1 MLLPLQAGHHN
12 HILLIPKC
20 HLWGTQ
26 SAPSPKCLGHHQY
39 HPAHHWVCHWYLI
52 VRSGVVQTV
61 IPHTNNFNG
70 GKIVLQWLTFTMAT
84 FNKDTQLW
92 QASHGTICIIHNLTK
107 DSNRRQSSQNS
118 KVNRCLGMSSSFQN
132 TPFSM
137 KGEPFPQFP
146 ARIYC

>member
-1 MLLPLQAGHHN
+1 MPKNNLLSNSSNRILKYVLYIQWFHDTSQHNVVALEHIRSYNIISSIHQCLQAGHHN

-61 IPHTNNFNG
+61 IPHTNNFYG
-70 GKIVLQWLTFTMAT
+70 GKIVLQWLTFTM
-84 FNKDTQLW
+84 
-92 QASHGTICIIHNLTK
+92 SHPNFY
-107 DSNRRQSSQNS
+107 SS
-118 KVNRCLGMSSSFQN
+118 
-132 TPFSM
+132 
-137 KGEPFPQFP
+137 
-146 ARIYC
+146 